1 MAIELLSG
9 NPIITSARG
18 GSAWIT
24 KGKSIKINAIIW
36 RDIVTSGATLV
47 LTNGG
52 VTTTVSNILIKRT
65 TEATAVSTINVM
77 TVITEPIT
85 VSNLFI
91 HTNNG
96 PTDCAGGTLEIWK
109 D

>member
-1 MAIELLSG
+1 MAVEVLGG
-9 NPIITSARG
+9 NPIITKARG

-24 KGKSIKINAIIW
+24 KGDVIKISQILW

-52 VTTTVSNILIKRT
+52 STAIANNVLIKRT
-65 TEATAVSTINVM
+65 TEATAVGTINVM
-77 TVITEPIT
+77 SVLTEPI
-85 VSNLFI
+85 VVNKLFI

-96 PTDCAGGTLEIWK
+96 PTDCAGGTLEIWIE
-109 D
+109 

>member
-1 MAIELLSG
+1 MARELLSG

-24 KGKSIKINAIIW
+24 RGKSIKINSIIW

-52 VTTTVSNILIKRT
+52 VTTDVTNILIKRT

-77 TVITEPIT
+77 AVITEPIT
-85 VSNLFI
+85 VSMLYI

-96 PTDCAGGTLEIWK
+96 PTNCAGGTLEIWK

>member
-1 MAIELLSG
+1 MAVEILSG
-9 NPIITSARG
+9 NPIITKARG

-24 KGKSIKINAIIW
+24 KNESIKISSIIW
-36 RDIVTSGATLV
+36 RDLVTSGATLV

-52 VTTTVSNILIKRT
+52 ATSVTNNILIKRT
-65 TEATAVSTINVM
+65 TEATAVGTINVM
-77 TVITEPIT
+77 AVITEPIV

-109 D
+109 E

>member
-1 MAIELLSG
+1 MAQEVLSG
-9 NPIITSARG
+9 NPIITNARG

-24 KGKSIKINAIIW
+24 KGESIKISQILW
-36 RDIVTSGATLV
+36 RDIVTSGGTLV

-52 VTTTVSNILIKRT
+52 VTTSLNNILIKRT
-65 TEATAVSTINVM
+65 TEGTAVGTINVM
-77 TVITEPIT
+77 SVLVEPIV

-109 D
+109 E